1 MNTPEKFNEEQLRV
15 LAAGIVDSYEIRV
28 ETVCSLLTQANNFL
42 HSFQLELDDMMNRLR
57 INLTNFQSLR
67 RKDFDSMIQ
76 DVLDH
81 QREIENKAVLCLSNF
96 HKEEQEMIGALRNIV
111 SAQGHDPI
119 EDIEV
124 MLEDMLTRQKN
135 RELDIVKTLKQI
147 QAEQEELKTGLKRL
161 LEKGEDIRIK
171 DYKAMLKA
179 IRTQQGKDSRDL
191 FDLLDDFDLVR
202 NRVNDQWQKIVSM
215 NPN

>member
-1 MNTPEKFNEEQLRV
+1 

-147 QAEQEELKTGLKRL
+147 QAEQEELKTGLKKVIG
-161 LEKGEDIRIK
+161 KGGRYQD
-171 DYKAMLKA
+171 
-179 IRTQQGKDSRDL
+179 
-191 FDLLDDFDLVR
+191 
-202 NRVNDQWQKIVSM
+202 
-215 NPN
+215 